1 MLLLISWKAVFYNLP
16 SPPSFLITLLFV
28 FLEKSFTHSFHLF
41 ALNLFLFSLSAR
53 YGCLVLLFCCI
64 PHFLSTSLHTQIH
77 TYTYIRSYFFLCPS
91 PTHQPQFLLRR
102 CPRFVIACEFQI
114 QVGFFLR
121 FLECLGFWESG
132 IAELFCLIIVD
143 S

>member
-16 SPPSFLITLLFV
+16 SPLSFLITLLFV
-28 FLEKSFTHSFHLF
+28 FFGEIVHSLIPSYGSQSLF
-41 ALNLFLFSLSAR
+41 FSLSAR

-91 PTHQPQFLLRR
+91 PSHHPPFLLRR

-114 QVGFFLR
+114 QVVFLR
-121 FLECLGFWESG
+121 FLECLGFWESDM
-132 IAELFCLIIVD
+132 AELFCLIG
-143 S
+143 